1 MWDSKNQKL
10 KGSTVPKINNI
21 SNQKNEM
28 LQEMK
33 MKFDKQIR
41 DYDGLLTYE
50 VVTSI
55 LNGDLNTREK
65 QIKEIDF
72 IEYCQKLYR
81 NKLDQGR
88 IAYSYWFNKFKFNPP
103 KRKADFFCKDFPKH
117 HRSAIGEQI
126 LQSLQKNCVIF
137 VQGFVWVQR

>member
-1 MWDSKNQKL
+1 MAKVKSQFPVGSFIVSVSGDGQGIVHLRYFINGRYVKKSTGIKIDRKMWDSKNQKL

-55 LNGDLNTREK
+55 LNGDLNILSFPDLGVR
-65 QIKEIDF
+65 
-72 IEYCQKLYR
+72 
-81 NKLDQGR
+81 
-88 IAYSYWFNKFKFNPP
+88 SKFNV
-103 KRKADFFCKDFPKH
+103 H
-117 HRSAIGEQI
+117 
-126 LQSLQKNCVIF
+126 
-137 VQGFVWVQR
+137 